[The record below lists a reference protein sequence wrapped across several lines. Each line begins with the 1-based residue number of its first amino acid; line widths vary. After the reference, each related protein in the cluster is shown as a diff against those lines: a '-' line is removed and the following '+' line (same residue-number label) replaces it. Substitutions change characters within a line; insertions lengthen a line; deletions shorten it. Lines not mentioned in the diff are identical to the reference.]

1 MIRTINA
8 GLNWLILLTPRW
20 LPVFV
25 LIPVLYLIGWSKAQ
39 LLTLVGL
46 PTSAVSLVGTVF
58 SFLLFLLLMP
68 RWIRLR
74 WLIKRPWVA
83 LGLRGMEAHQPSSF
97 AVLLRGLLWSVLL
110 LALIVLPLLLGHWAQ
125 FQRTDS
131 VRLLLDAFV
140 LLFGVGLAEEMLFRG
155 WLWEELNRLLGAKA
169 GVISQAAIFSLVH
182 ARFNMGVWPMLGL
195 LSGLFLLGLVL
206 ALRRRLDHGSLWG
219 CVGLHGGLISGWFL
233 MEKNALQL
241 SADAPT
247 WLIGPGGSNPNPM
260 GGLVAIGAL
269 TLLLWIQRT
278 AFNKSLF
285 TKTEHRN
292 AS

>member
-20 LPVFV
+20 LPVLV
-25 LIPVLYLIGWSKAQ
+25 LIPVLYLIGWVKAL

-74 WLIKRPWVA
+74 WPSKQPWVA
-83 LGLRGMEAHQPSSF
+83 LGLRGLAPHQPSSF
-97 AVLLRGLLWSVLL
+97 SVLFHGLLWSVFL

-140 LLFGVGLAEEMLFRG
+140 LLFGVGLAEELLFRG
-155 WLWEELNRLLGAKA
+155 WLWEELNQLLGAKA

-182 ARFNMGVWPMLGL
+182 TRFNMGVWPMMGL

-206 ALRRRLDHGSLWG
+206 ALRRWLDHGSLWG

-233 MEKNALQL
+233 LEKNALQL
-241 SADAPT
+241 SADAPA
-247 WLIGPGGSNPNPM
+247 WLIGPGGNNSNPL

-269 TLLLWIQRT
+269 TFLLWLQRT
-278 AFNKSLF
+278 AFSKSLF
-285 TKTEHRN
+285 TTTGHRN

>member
-20 LPVFV
+20 LPVLV
-25 LIPVLYLIGWSKAQ
+25 LIPVLYLIGWVKAQ

-74 WLIKRPWVA
+74 WPIKQPWVA
-83 LGLRGMEAHQPSSF
+83 LGLRGMAPHQPSSF
-97 AVLLRGLLWSVLL
+97 AVFFHGLFWSVLL

-140 LLFGVGLAEEMLFRG
+140 LLFGVGLAEELLFRG
-155 WLWEELNRLLGAKA
+155 WLLEELNQLLGAKA

-182 ARFNMGVWPMLGL
+182 TRFNMGVWPMLGL

-233 MEKNALQL
+233 LEKNALQL
-241 SADAPT
+241 SADAPA
-247 WLIGPGGSNPNPM
+247 WLIGPGGNNSNPL

-269 TLLLWIQRT
+269 TLLLWLQRT
-278 AFNKSLF
+278 AFSKSLF
-285 TKTEHRN
+285 TTTGHRN

>member
-20 LPVFV
+20 LPVLV
-25 LIPVLYLIGWSKAQ
+25 LIPVLYLIGWVKAL

-74 WLIKRPWVA
+74 WPSKQPWVA
-83 LGLRGMEAHQPSSF
+83 LGLRGLAPHHPSSF
-97 AVLLRGLLWSVLL
+97 SVLFHGLLWSVFL

-140 LLFGVGLAEEMLFRG
+140 LLFGVGLAEELLFRG
-155 WLWEELNRLLGAKA
+155 WLWEELNQLLGAKA

-182 ARFNMGVWPMLGL
+182 TRFNMGVWPMMGL

-206 ALRRRLDHGSLWG
+206 ALRRWLDHGSLWG

-233 MEKNALQL
+233 LEKNALQL
-241 SADAPT
+241 SADAPA
-247 WLIGPGGSNPNPM
+247 WLIGPGGNNSNPL

-269 TLLLWIQRT
+269 TFLLWLQRT
-278 AFNKSLF
+278 AFSKSLF
-285 TKTEHRN
+285 TTTGHRN

>member
-20 LPVFV
+20 LPVLV

-74 WLIKRPWVA
+74 WQIKRPWVA

-140 LLFGVGLAEEMLFRG
+140 LLFGVGLAEEILFRG
-155 WLWEELNRLLGAKA
+155 WLWQELNSLLGAKA

-233 MEKNALQL
+233 LEKNALQL

-247 WLIGPGGSNPNPM
+247 WLIGPGGSNPNPL

>member
-1 MIRTINA
+1 V
-8 GLNWLILLTPRW
+8 L
-20 LPVFV
+20 V

-140 LLFGVGLAEEMLFRG
+140 LLFGVGLAEEILFRG
-155 WLWEELNRLLGAKA
+155 WLWEELNQLLGAKA

-233 MEKNALQL
+233 LEKNALQL
-241 SADAPT
+241 SADAPA
-247 WLIGPGGSNPNPM
+247 WLIGPGGNNSNPL

-269 TLLLWIQRT
+269 TLLLWLQRT

>member
-1 MIRTINA
+1 LIRTINA

-20 LPVFV
+20 LPVLV
-25 LIPVLYLIGWSKAQ
+25 LIPVLYLIGWVKAQ

-74 WLIKRPWVA
+74 WPIKQPWVA
-83 LGLRGMEAHQPSSF
+83 LGLRGMAPHQPSSF
-97 AVLLRGLLWSVLL
+97 SVLFHGLLWSVFL

-140 LLFGVGLAEEMLFRG
+140 LLFGVGLAEELLFRG
-155 WLWEELNRLLGAKA
+155 WLWEELNQLLGAKA

-182 ARFNMGVWPMLGL
+182 TRFNMGVWPMLGL

-233 MEKNALQL
+233 LDKNALQL
-241 SADAPT
+241 SADAPA
-247 WLIGPGGSNPNPM
+247 WLIGPGGNNPNPL

-269 TLLLWIQRT
+269 TFLLWLQRR
-278 AFNKSLF
+278 AFSKSLF
-285 TKTEHRN
+285 TTTGHRN

>member
-20 LPVFV
+20 LPVLV
-25 LIPVLYLIGWSKAQ
+25 LIPVLYLIGWVKAQ

-74 WLIKRPWVA
+74 WPIKQPWVA
-83 LGLRGMEAHQPSSF
+83 LGLRGLAPHQPSSF
-97 AVLLRGLLWSVLL
+97 SVLLHGLLWSVFL

-140 LLFGVGLAEEMLFRG
+140 LLFGVGLAEELLFRG
-155 WLWEELNRLLGAKA
+155 WLWEELNQLLGAKA

-182 ARFNMGVWPMLGL
+182 TRFNMGVWPMLGL

-233 MEKNALQL
+233 LEKNALQL
-241 SADAPT
+241 SADAPA

>member
-25 LIPVLYLIGWSKAQ
+25 LIPVLYLIGWVKAQ

-74 WLIKRPWVA
+74 WPIKQPWVA
-83 LGLRGMEAHQPSSF
+83 LGLRGMAPHQPSSVS
-97 AVLLRGLLWSVLL
+97 VLFHGLLWSVFL

-140 LLFGVGLAEEMLFRG
+140 LLFGVGLAEELLFRG
-155 WLWEELNRLLGAKA
+155 WLWEELNQLLSAKA

-182 ARFNMGVWPMLGL
+182 TRFNMGVWPMLGL

-233 MEKNALQL
+233 LEKNALQL
-241 SADAPT
+241 SADAPA
-247 WLIGPGGSNPNPM
+247 WLIGPGGNNANPL

-269 TLLLWIQRT
+269 TFLLWLQRT

-285 TKTEHRN
+285 TTTGHRN

>member
-1 MIRTINA
+1 LIRTINA

-25 LIPVLYLIGWSKAQ
+25 LIPVLYLIGWVKAQ

-83 LGLRGMEAHQPSSF
+83 LGLRGVAPHQPSSF
-97 AVLLRGLLWSVLL
+97 AVLFRGLLWSFCL

-140 LLFGVGLAEEMLFRG
+140 LLFGVGLAEELLFRG
-155 WLWEELNRLLGAKA
+155 WLWEELNQLLGAKA

-182 ARFNMGVWPMLGL
+182 SPFQHGCLANVGAPQRAIPLGPGPGPASPARPW
-195 LSGLFLLGLVL
+195 L
-206 ALRRRLDHGSLWG
+206 ALGMCWLAWRLDQRLVSPGEKRSSTVCRRPCMADRTG
-219 CVGLHGGLISGWFL
+219 RKQSQSDGWTCR
-233 MEKNALQL
+233 NWRPDIVALA
-241 SADAPT
+241 SANGFQQIP
-247 WLIGPGGSNPNPM
+247 IHQN
-260 GGLVAIGAL
+260 
-269 TLLLWIQRT
+269 
-278 AFNKSLF
+278 
-285 TKTEHRN
+285 
-292 AS
+292 

>member
-8 GLNWLILLTPRW
+8 GLNWLILLTPHW
-20 LPVFV
+20 FPVFV

-39 LLTLVGL
+39 LLTLVGF

-140 LLFGVGLAEEMLFRG
+140 LLFGVGLAEEILFRG
-155 WLWEELNRLLGAKA
+155 WLWQELNSLLGAKA

-233 MEKNALQL
+233 LEKNALQL
-241 SADAPT
+241 SADAPA

>member
-20 LPVFV
+20 RSVLL
-25 LIPVLYLIGWSKAQ
+25 LIPALYLIGWIKAKT
-39 LLTLVGL
+39 LTLFGL
-46 PTSAVSLVGTVF
+46 PVEAVSLVGTLF
-58 SFLLFLLLMP
+58 SFLMFVLLMP
-68 RWIRLR
+68 RWVRLR
-74 WLIKRPWVA
+74 WHRSKPWQT
-83 LGLRGMEAHQPSSF
+83 LGLKEGASSRSSSC
-97 AVLLRGLLWSVLL
+97 ASLLRGLLWAGLL
-110 LALIVLPLLLGHWAQ
+110 LTLLVVPLVLGHWASWEWQ
-125 FQRTDS
+125 GSWPLVVDA
-131 VRLLLDAFV
+131 LL
-140 LLFGVGLAEEMLFRG
+140 LLFGVGLAEELVFRG
-155 WLWEELNRLLGAKA
+155 WLWEELNQLLGAKA

-182 ARFNMGVWPMLGL
+182 TRFNMGVWPMLGL

-233 MEKNALQL
+233 LEKNALQL
-241 SADAPT
+241 SADAPA

-269 TLLLWIQRT
+269 TLLLWLQRT

>member
-20 LPVFV
+20 LPVLV
-25 LIPVLYLIGWSKAQ
+25 LIPVLYLIGWVKAL

-74 WLIKRPWVA
+74 WPSKQPWVA
-83 LGLRGMEAHQPSSF
+83 LGLRGLAPHQPSSF
-97 AVLLRGLLWSVLL
+97 SVLFHGLLWSVFL

-140 LLFGVGLAEEMLFRG
+140 LLFGVGLAEELLFRG
-155 WLWEELNRLLGAKA
+155 WLWEELNQLLGAKA

-182 ARFNMGVWPMLGL
+182 TRFNMGVWPMLGL

-206 ALRRRLDHGSLWG
+206 ALRRWLDHGSLWG

-233 MEKNALQL
+233 LEKNALQL
-241 SADAPT
+241 SADAPA
-247 WLIGPGGSNPNPM
+247 WLIGPGGNNSNPL

-269 TLLLWIQRT
+269 TFLLWLQRT
-278 AFNKSLF
+278 AFSKSLF
-285 TKTEHRN
+285 TTTGHRN

>member
-20 LPVFV
+20 LPAFV
-25 LIPVLYLIGWSKAQ
+25 LIPVLYLIGWVKAQ

-74 WLIKRPWVA
+74 WPIKQPWAA
-83 LGLRGMEAHQPSSF
+83 LGLRGLAPHQPSSF
-97 AVLLRGLLWSVLL
+97 SVLFHGLLWSVFL
-110 LALIVLPLLLGHWAQ
+110 LALIVLPLLLGDWAQ

-140 LLFGVGLAEEMLFRG
+140 LLFGVGLAEELLFRG
-155 WLWEELNRLLGAKA
+155 WLWEELNQLLGAKA

-182 ARFNMGVWPMLGL
+182 TRFNMGAWPMLGL

-233 MEKNALQL
+233 LEKNALQL
-241 SADAPT
+241 SADAPA
-247 WLIGPGGSNPNPM
+247 WLIGPGGNNSNPL

-269 TLLLWIQRT
+269 TFLLWLQRT
-278 AFNKSLF
+278 AFSKSLS
-285 TKTEHRN
+285 TTTGYRN

>member
-1 MIRTINA
+1 M
-8 GLNWLILLTPRW
+8 LTPRW
-20 LPVFV
+20 LLAFL
-25 LIPVLYLIGWSKAQ
+25 LIPILYLIGWTKAQ

-46 PTSAVSLVGTVF
+46 PNSAVSLIGTLF
-58 SFLLFLLLMP
+58 SFLMFLLLMP
-68 RWIRLR
+68 RWISLR
-74 WLIKRPWVA
+74 WRTKQTWVV
-83 LGLRGMEAHQPSSF
+83 LGLRRGGPDQPSRPK
-97 AVLLRGLLWSVLL
+97 ALLRGLLWSGLL
-110 LALIVLPLLLGHWAQ
+110 LALVVIPLLLGHWAQ

-131 VRLLLDAFV
+131 VRFLLDAFV

-206 ALRRRLDHGSLWG
+206 ALRRQLDHGSLWG
-219 CVGLHGGLISGWFL
+219 CVGLHGGLISGWL
-233 MEKNALQL
+233 LLEKSALQL
-241 SADAPT
+241 SADAPA
-247 WLIGPGGSNPNPM
+247 WLIGPGESNPNPL

-269 TLLLWIQRT
+269 TLFLWLQRT

-292 AS
+292 ASY

>member
-1 MIRTINA
+1 
-8 GLNWLILLTPRW
+8 
-20 LPVFV
+20 VFV

-58 SFLLFLLLMP
+58 SFLLFLQLIP

-140 LLFGVGLAEEMLFRG
+140 LLFGVGLAEEILFRG
-155 WLWEELNRLLGAKA
+155 WLWEELNQLLGAKA

-233 MEKNALQL
+233 LEKNALQL
-241 SADAPT
+241 SADAPA

-269 TLLLWIQRT
+269 TLLLWLQRT

>member
-25 LIPVLYLIGWSKAQ
+25 LIPVLYLIGWVKAQ

-68 RWIRLR
+68 RWIGLR
-74 WLIKRPWVA
+74 WPIKQPWVA
-83 LGLRGMEAHQPSSF
+83 LGLRGMAPHQPSSF
-97 AVLLRGLLWSVLL
+97 AVLFRGLLWSVFLL
-110 LALIVLPLLLGHWAQ
+110 VLILLPLLLGHWAQ

-140 LLFGVGLAEEMLFRG
+140 LLFGVGLAEELLFRG
-155 WLWEELNRLLGAKA
+155 WLWEELNQLLSAKA

-182 ARFNMGVWPMLGL
+182 TRFNMGVWPILGL

-233 MEKNALQL
+233 LEKNALQL
-241 SADAPT
+241 SADAPA
-247 WLIGPGGSNPNPM
+247 WLIGPGGNNPNPL

-269 TLLLWIQRT
+269 TFLLWLQRT

-285 TKTEHRN
+285 TTTGHRN

>member
-1 MIRTINA
+1 
-8 GLNWLILLTPRW
+8 
-20 LPVFV
+20 
-25 LIPVLYLIGWSKAQ
+25 
-39 LLTLVGL
+39 LVGL

-140 LLFGVGLAEEMLFRG
+140 LLFGVGLAEELLFRG

-233 MEKNALQL
+233 LEKNALQL
-241 SADAPT
+241 SADAPA

-260 GGLVAIGAL
+260 GGLVAISAL
-269 TLLLWIQRT
+269 TLLLWLQRT

>member
-20 LPVFV
+20 LPVLV
-25 LIPVLYLIGWSKAQ
+25 LIPVLYLIGWVKAQ

-74 WLIKRPWVA
+74 WPIKQPWVA
-83 LGLRGMEAHQPSSF
+83 LGLRGMAPHQPSSF
-97 AVLLRGLLWSVLL
+97 SVLFHGLLWSVFL
-110 LALIVLPLLLGHWAQ
+110 LALIVLPLLLGDWAQ

-140 LLFGVGLAEEMLFRG
+140 LLFGVGLAEELLFRG
-155 WLWEELNRLLGAKA
+155 WLWEELNQLLGAKA

-182 ARFNMGVWPMLGL
+182 TRFNMGVWPMLGL

-233 MEKNALQL
+233 LEKNALQL
-241 SADAPT
+241 SADAPA
-247 WLIGPGGSNPNPM
+247 WLIGPGGNNSNPL

-269 TLLLWIQRT
+269 TFLLWLQRT
-278 AFNKSLF
+278 AFRKSLF
-285 TKTEHRN
+285 TTTGNRN
-292 AS
+292 TS